1 MEDLQYLFRR
11 TNAHYRENRDIW
23 ERSRAAY
30 RGGENYLDR
39 ALIRHVSEID
49 LEFAERRK
57 RAYYFNYPRKLAGL
71 ITQCVFSSGPQ
82 RENVN
87 IRLAE
92 DFSRTGLRVDEVMRQ
107 VSTLLN
113 IYGAAAMTVE
123 MPFFHGEVDE
133 ERKQKERLRPAVQA
147 LSPLQVPDRGI
158 GHNGELEWLITEENV
173 TLDQGPHQPPL
184 QTVRRKL
191 FTRNEFIIY
200 ERTPSTGKIVE
211 VSRAKHNL
219 GCVPALYL
227 AEPEGYGLHGGHYFE
242 DVVRISDAILNNESE
257 AQMNVVKQMF
267 GLLVISEGFARG
279 VRPGRDNGA
288 NSGQE
293 KFSHVLARSAA
304 IWESPEERGISRYI
318 SPSGA
323 DTSLIRAENQAL
335 KEELFDTIGMSL
347 ASSCRQAQTAE
358 SKAWDFHRVRQFL
371 CGRADLLEQSE
382 LRCWELMAGMDHSI
396 TIPQISYNREFA
408 VTDLQSSIASLTEL
422 KRFSGGAEY
431 RREVARAA
439 LFLLEKIKRID
450 PARRKDILAEI
461 ENWQNRN
468 TEAEN
473 V

>member
-1 MEDLQYLFRR
+1 MEDLEFLFRR
-11 TNAHYRENRDIW
+11 TNALYRENKNIW
-23 ERSRAAY
+23 ERSQAAY
-30 RGGENYLDR
+30 RGGEHYLDL

-71 ITQCVFSSGPQ
+71 ITQCVFSAGPQ
-82 RENVN
+82 REHVN
-87 IRLAE
+87 LKVAE

-107 VSTLLN
+107 ISTLLN
-113 IYGAAAMTVE
+113 IYGAAAMIVE
-123 MPFFHGEVDE
+123 MPFFCGEVDA

-147 LSPLQVPDRGI
+147 LSPLQVPDWGI
-158 GHNGELEWLITEENV
+158 GSDGELEWLITEEHV
-173 TLDQGPHQPPL
+173 TLDRGPLRPPL
-184 QTVRRKL
+184 RTVRRKL
-191 FTRNEFIIY
+191 FTRSEFVIY
-200 ERTPSTGKIVE
+200 ERIPETGRIVE
-211 VSRAKHNL
+211 VSRAEHNL
-219 GCVPALYL
+219 GSVPALYL
-227 AEPEGYGLHGGHYFE
+227 AEPEGFGLQGGHYFE

-279 VRPGRDNGA
+279 VRPREMSSAQG
-288 NSGQE
+288 GQE

-323 DTSLIRAENQAL
+323 DTALIRSENQAL

-347 ASSCRQAQTAE
+347 ASCRQAQTAE
-358 SKAWDFHRVRQFL
+358 AKAWDFHRVQQFL

-396 TIPQISYNREFA
+396 TVPKISYSREFA
-408 VTDLQSSIASLTEL
+408 VTDLQSSVASLTEL
-422 KRFSGGAEY
+422 KRFSGGSEY

-439 LFLLEKIKRID
+439 LSLLEKIKRID
-450 PARRKDILAEI
+450 PERRKKILGEI
-461 ENWQNRN
+461 ESWQNRN